1 MKVTLKGQV
10 TIPQHLREK
19 AGIMPGSE
27 VEFTEAKDG
36 SLNLR
41 KINGKGRGRQ
51 IVEALRGLGT
61 VRMSTDEIMA
71 LTRGK
76 R

>member
-1 MKVTLKGQV
+1 MKVTSKGQV

-19 AGIMPGSE
+19 AGIVPGSE
-27 VEFTEAKDG
+27 VEFVEGPDG
-36 SLNLR
+36 RLHVR
-41 KINGKGRGRQ
+41 KIDGHGRGADLVARM
-51 IVEALRGLGT
+51 RGQGQ
-61 VRMSTDEIMA
+61 VRLSTEEILA

>member
-1 MKVTLKGQV
+1 MKVSAKGQV

-27 VEFTEAKDG
+27 VEFIPEKDG
-36 SLNLR
+36 SLSLR
-41 KINGKGRGRQ
+41 KISGKGRGRQ
-51 IVEALRGLGT
+51 IVEAMRGRGS
-61 VRMSTDEIMA
+61 VRMTTDEIIA
-71 LTRGK
+71 LTRGE